1 MKNGSRKPWRN
12 TEVAEN
18 KTPRSNK
25 NPFEVLKTL
34 ETVEDYYEDE
44 ISKAKHR
51 QPGKLRSY
59 YLFSDETVA
68 QLFLLKKVTLLPTY
82 SHF

>member
-12 TEVAEN
+12 TEVAKN

-34 ETVEDYYEDE
+34 ETVEDDYEDE

-51 QPGKLRSY
+51 QPGKLRST
-59 YLFSDETVA
+59 F
-68 QLFLLKKVTLLPTY
+68 FLMKLLHSY
-82 SHF
+82 FY